1 MLGAADDLVIRT
13 TLAVSAVADLVRVR
27 VRALDADVEVLPPRG
42 FGELLDV
49 PLARPR
55 FNAFLITLFGVGGLA
70 LAAVG
75 LYTVMTAVVRQRRR
89 EIGVRLA
96 IGATAGEVR
105 RIVLGEGAWLVAVG
119 AVVGLALAGVTTR
132 VFQSL
137 LFEVQPFDAVSW
149 VSALAVIAVVTMV
162 ALYLPVRQAG
172 RVDPASLLRAE

>member
-1 MLGAADDLVIRT
+1 MLGAANDLVIRT
-13 TLAVSAVADLVRVR
+13 TLAVPAVADVVRAR
-27 VRALDADVEVLPPRG
+27 VRALDADVEVMPPRRL
-42 FGELLDV
+42 GELLDV

-96 IGATAGEVR
+96 VGATAGDVR
-105 RIVLGEGAWLVAVG
+105 RIVLGEGARLVAAG
-119 AVVGLALAGVTTR
+119 SVVGLALAGVTTR

-137 LFEVQPFDAVSW
+137 LFEVPPLDVVSW
-149 VSALAVIAVVTMV
+149 VGALVAIAAVAML

-172 RVDPASLLRAE
+172 KIDPASLLRAE